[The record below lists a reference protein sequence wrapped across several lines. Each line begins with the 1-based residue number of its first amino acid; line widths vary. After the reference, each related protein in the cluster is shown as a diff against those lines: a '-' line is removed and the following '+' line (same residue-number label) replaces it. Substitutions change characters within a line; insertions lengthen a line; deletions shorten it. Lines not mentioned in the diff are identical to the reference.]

1 MCEKRNAQRVQ
12 EAFVLPWLAR
22 DLGLEGTVEIRF
34 AINKNGDVTHVEVLK
49 SINNVLDKA
58 AIKAVEK
65 LPRAHPRMEMD
76 KPGLTYYTV
85 PVKINFR

>member
-1 MCEKRNAQRVQ
+1 
-12 EAFVLPWLAR
+12 
-22 DLGLEGTVEIRF
+22 LEGTVEVRF
-34 AINKNGDVTHVEVLK
+34 TINKNGDVTHVEVVK

-65 LPRAHPRMEMD
+65 LPREHPGMEMY
-76 KPGLTYYTV
+76 KPVLTYYTV